1 MGKKRRFKTCYDF
14 LFGDAFLN
22 FRDDMLNKSD
32 SPEKTQLWDE
42 EIYNIYKTDFSRLKH
57 FFHKL
62 IK

>member
-1 MGKKRRFKTCYDF
+1 MGKKRRLKTCYDF

-22 FRDDMLNKSD
+22 FRDDMLNNSD

-57 FFHKL
+57 FFYKL